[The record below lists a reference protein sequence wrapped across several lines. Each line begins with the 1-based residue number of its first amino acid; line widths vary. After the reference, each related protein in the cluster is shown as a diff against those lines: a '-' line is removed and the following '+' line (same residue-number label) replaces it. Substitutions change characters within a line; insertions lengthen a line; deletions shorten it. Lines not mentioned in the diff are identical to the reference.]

1 VPSAEGR
8 GTFNTLST
16 VRVGVGVLTAGPS
29 GLPTSVLETA
39 LGLARAGAE
48 VTIFMTPDA
57 RLPPAAEA
65 LIRAPLEPL
74 PAPLRKPRVEHGLQL
89 AHRLL
94 LGRRLARAV
103 ADHPVDVLHLFSPA
117 LAALLPAEP
126 PAVVQSWFWP
136 PTLRGRLRTMMPFAR
151 RGPAAAA
158 HLAAEVQAHAG
169 DRLGYRRAALVL
181 ANTRTAEEA
190 LRALGY
196 PAQAIPPCIGLPA
209 LPSARINS
217 DRLRIVCC
225 AYNLTAPRKGL
236 DLLLEAL
243 PALPAER
250 LRLTLVG
257 GWSERLRPAV
267 ERIERAGT
275 EVVVMGRVPRER
287 YLELLAHETD
297 LLAMPSLYEEWG
309 YALFEALSRGVP
321 ALALRR
327 YPFAEVLDARMGVL
341 ADDATSGAVAAA
353 LKHALTGGLPD
364 AGTVR
369 SATAALVGA
378 DAIAPRLLEAYERV
392 AS

>member
-1 VPSAEGR
+1 M
-8 GTFNTLST
+8 
-16 VRVGVGVLTAGPS
+16 RVGVGVQSAGPS
-29 GLPTSVLETA
+29 GVQTSVVETA
-39 LGLARAGAE
+39 LALARAGAE
-48 VTIFMTPDA
+48 VTTFTTPDA
-57 RLPPAAEA
+57 RLLPAAG
-65 LIRAPLEPL
+65 ITRVPLDPL
-74 PAPLRKPRVEHGLQL
+74 PAPLRNPRVEHGLQL
-89 AHRLL
+89 PHRLL

-117 LAALLPAEP
+117 LAASLPAGP
-126 PAVVQSWFWP
+126 PAVVQSWFSP

-151 RGPAAAA
+151 RGPAAAL

-196 PAQAIPPCIGLPA
+196 PVQLIPPCIELPA
-209 LPSARINS
+209 EPPPRVPS
-217 DRLRIVCC
+217 DRLRIVFC
-225 AYNLTAPRKGL
+225 AHNLTTPRKGL
-236 DLLLEAL
+236 HLLLDAL

-257 GWSERLRPAV
+257 GWSEGLRPGV
-267 ERIERAGT
+267 DRVERAGA

-287 YLELLAHETD
+287 YLDLLAREAD

-327 YPFAEVLDARMGVL
+327 YPFADLLDSRMGVL
-341 ADDATSGAVAAA
+341 ADDATPEAVTAA
-353 LKHALTGGLPD
+353 LEQALTGGLPD
-364 AGTVR
+364 SGTVR
-369 SATAALVGA
+369 SATASLVGA
-378 DAIAPRLLEAYERV
+378 DAIARRLLDAYERV

>member
-1 VPSAEGR
+1 MLPAEVR
-8 GTFNTLST
+8 RTSNTLGT
-16 VRVGVGVLTAGPS
+16 VQVGVGVFTAGPS
-29 GLPTSVLETA
+29 GVPTSVLETA
-39 LGLARAGAE
+39 QALARAGAE

-57 RLPPAAEA
+57 RLPPAAET

-74 PAPLRKPRVEHGLQL
+74 PASLHKPRVEHGLQL

-158 HLAAEVQAHAG
+158 HLAAEIQAHAG

-181 ANTRTAEEA
+181 ANTRTAEKA
-190 LRALGY
+190 LRTLGY
-196 PAQAIPPCIGLPA
+196 PVQTIPPCIGLPGE
-209 LPSARINS
+209 PPARVRA
-217 DRLRIVCC
+217 DRLQLVFC
-225 AYNLTAPRKGL
+225 AHNLTTPRKGL
-236 DLLLEAL
+236 HLLLDAL

-267 ERIERAGT
+267 ERVERSGT

-287 YLELLAHETD
+287 YLDLLARDAD

-321 ALALRR
+321 AVALRR
-327 YPFAEVLDARMGVL
+327 YPFAELLDARTGVL
-341 ADDATSGAVAAA
+341 ADDATPEAVATA
-353 LKHALTGGLPD
+353 LEHALNGGLPD

-378 DAIAPRLLEAYERV
+378 DVIAPRLLDAYERV

>member
-1 VPSAEGR
+1 M
-8 GTFNTLST
+8 
-16 VRVGVGVLTAGPS
+16 RVGVGVLSAGPS
-29 GLPTSVLETA
+29 GVPTSVVETA
-39 LGLARAGAE
+39 LALARAGAD
-48 VTIFMTPDA
+48 VTTFMTPDA
-57 RLPPAAEA
+57 RLPAAAEA
-65 LIRAPLEPL
+65 VTQVPLEPL

-94 LGRRLARAV
+94 LGRRLARALD
-103 ADHPVDVLHLFSPA
+103 DHPVDALHLFSPA
-117 LAALLPAEP
+117 LAAPLPDGP
-126 PAVVQSWFWP
+126 PTVVQSWFWP

-151 RGPAAAA
+151 RGPAAVA

-181 ANTRTAEEA
+181 ANTPTAEEA

-196 PAQAIPPCIGLPA
+196 RVLAIPPCIGLPDVA
-209 LPSARINS
+209 QEREPA
-217 DRLRIVCC
+217 DRLRIVFC
-225 AYNLTAPRKGL
+225 AYNLTTPRKGL
-236 DLLLEAL
+236 HLLLDAL

-267 ERIERAGT
+267 ERVERAGT

-287 YLELLAHETD
+287 YLDLLAREAD

-321 ALALRR
+321 ALTLRR
-327 YPFAEVLDARMGVL
+327 YPFSELLDARMGAL
-341 ADDATSGAVAAA
+341 ADDATPEAIAAA
-353 LKHALTGGLPD
+353 LERMLSGGLPD

-369 SATAALVGA
+369 SATTGLVGA
-378 DAIAPRLLEAYERV
+378 DEIAPRLLAAYESV
-392 AS
+392 AA

>member
-1 VPSAEGR
+1 M
-8 GTFNTLST
+8 
-16 VRVGVGVLTAGPS
+16 RVGVGVQSAGPS
-29 GLPTSVLETA
+29 GVQTSVVETA
-39 LGLARAGAE
+39 LALARAGAE
-48 VTIFMTPDA
+48 VTAFTTPDA
-57 RLPPAAEA
+57 RLPPAAG
-65 LIRAPLEPL
+65 ITPVPLEPL
-74 PAPLRKPRVEHGLQL
+74 PAPLRNPRVEHGLQL
-89 AHRLL
+89 PHRLL

-117 LAALLPAEP
+117 LAASLPAGP
-126 PAVVQSWFWP
+126 PAVVQSWFSP
-136 PTLRGRLRTMMPFAR
+136 PTLRGRLHTMMPFAR
-151 RGPAAAA
+151 RGPAAAL

-196 PAQAIPPCIGLPA
+196 PVQLIPPCIGLPA
-209 LPSARINS
+209 EPPARLPA
-217 DRLRIVCC
+217 DRVRIVFC
-225 AYNLTAPRKGL
+225 AHNLTTPRKGL
-236 DLLLEAL
+236 HLLLDAL

-257 GWSERLRPAV
+257 GWSEELRPGV
-267 ERIERAGT
+267 DRVERAGA

-287 YLELLAHETD
+287 YLDLLARDAD

-327 YPFAEVLDARMGVL
+327 YPFADLLDSRLGVL
-341 ADDATSGAVAAA
+341 ADDATPEAVTVA
-353 LKHALTGGLPD
+353 LERALTGGLPD
-364 AGTVR
+364 AATVR
-369 SATAALVGA
+369 SATASLVGA
-378 DAIAPRLLEAYERV
+378 DAIAARLLETYERV